1 MSIESAKS
9 KLQDEAKGCGGL
21 EKAIAA
27 HLISVMDEELAALV
41 ERPDYTVKEMGS
53 FVMTK
58 ARKELN
64 SQSGCLADEVV
75 YGFATDYYHATRE
88 EIKKNGQISTPSK
101 APTNK
106 TKPEKTEVKAAKP
119 PKSIKAQEK
128 AEKAAAQKPVE
139 VSENE
144 NLKEVVTPLGG
155 MSSIPVGNMSYVMT
169 ASEVFIPGLDN
180 PIVRVH
186 VGGKDID
193 VNINEVD
200 LKMPRQLRC
209 LHTVSMQMPM
219 IQELDTLLAAT
230 VC

>member
-1 MSIESAKS
+1 MSIENAKS

-128 AEKAAAQKPVE
+128 AEKAAAQKPAKRTGPE
-139 VSENE
+139 GQIS
-144 NLKEVVTPLGG
+144 LFDMLGG
-155 MSSIPVGNMSYVMT
+155 
-169 ASEVFIPGLDN
+169 
-180 PIVRVH
+180 
-186 VGGKDID
+186 
-193 VNINEVD
+193 
-200 LKMPRQLRC
+200 
-209 LHTVSMQMPM
+209 
-219 IQELDTLLAAT
+219 LADA
-230 VC
+230 